1 MLINL
6 TLIRSKQ
13 LSRVYSIIYTSYNN
27 YLLLK
32 CTILDRERAVYLVNT
47 YNLLVLSIFKEYT
60 KLESINTSI

>member
-1 MLINL
+1 VLINL
-6 TLIRSKQ
+6 TLIRLKQ
-13 LSRVYSIIYTSYNN
+13 LSKVYSITYTSYNN

-32 CTILDRERAVYLVNT
+32 CTILDRKEAIYLVNT